1 MQQERIPYQVRAGS
15 TGWAPDPPPSPTG
28 EPPER
33 LLGYYRQM
41 QVIRLF
47 EERSAEAYARG
58 KIGGFLHLAIGEE
71 ALAVGALAALDSEDD
86 LITHYRDH
94 AVALARGS
102 HPGRVMAELYGR
114 ESGVSGGRGGS
125 MHLADVQRRF
135 WGGHAIVGIHLPI
148 AAGLG
153 LAHAY
158 RKEPRVVLCI
168 FGDGSTNTG
177 EFHEAL
183 NLSAVWRLPVVFL
196 CQNNLYGMGTAV
208 ERAML
213 VTEIYRRAEPYGI
226 PSARVN
232 GMHLLEVRAAV
243 ASAARW
249 AREGQG
255 PVLLEALTYRFR
267 GHSMADPEMY
277 RTRAE
282 REAWRQW
289 DPIKL
294 FAQELLDQ
302 GVVTAEALRQA
313 DGEAERVVAEAVAF
327 AEQSSEP
334 SPDTLFE
341 GVYRAP
347 LNGTTP
353 GRGGNGV
360 GAHLP

>member
-1 MQQERIPYQVRAGS
+1 MHQGTSPAQRQAAA
-15 TGWAPDPPPSPTG
+15 TGWVPDPPPDPKG
-28 EPPER
+28 EPIQR
-33 LLGYYRQM
+33 LIGYYRAM

-58 KIGGFLHLAIGEE
+58 RIGGFLHLAIGEE
-71 ALAVGALAALDSEDD
+71 ALAVGAVAALQPEDD

-94 AVALARGS
+94 AVALARGCD
-102 HPGRVMAELYGR
+102 PGRVMAELYGR
-114 ESGVSGGRGGS
+114 ATGVSGGRGGS
-125 MHLADVQRRF
+125 MHLADVERRF

-148 AAGLG
+148 AVGLG
-153 LAHAY
+153 LAHLY
-158 RKEPRVVLCI
+158 RREPRVVLCI

-183 NLSAVWRLPVVFL
+183 NLAAVWQVPVIFL

-232 GMHLLEVRAAV
+232 GMRLLEVRAAV
-243 ASAARW
+243 ASAVRW
-249 AREGQG
+249 AREGKG
-255 PVLLEALTYRFR
+255 PVLLEAVTYRFR
-267 GHSMADPEMY
+267 GHSMADPETY

-294 FAQELLDQ
+294 FAQELLDE
-302 GVVTAEALRQA
+302 GLVTGEALRQA
-313 DGEAERVVAEAVAF
+313 DQEAARVVADALAF
-327 AEQSSEP
+327 AEQSPEP
-334 SPDTLFE
+334 SPDTLFH

-347 LNGTTP
+347 LQGTRP
-353 GRGGNGV
+353 GPGGNGV
-360 GAHLP
+360 GTHLP